1 MERKVS
7 SLPPGRHGAG
17 SSLGSRCGKWSSK
30 LFSLSS
36 RWAESVSRE
45 ADPCP
50 ASQQELK
57 VSTSGLCVC
66 RCVMKTVT
74 LHIYARPLSP
84 GPVTLHVTL
93 SMRRPDGAYPLNV
106 SEHGKGDHAKRS
118 PSLASPFHLSPTETR
133 TCAHSGFTPF
143 GHWSAALNRKNLR
156 TVLLPHRIGEEF

>member
-36 RWAESVSRE
+36 RLAESVSRE

-84 GPVTLHVTL
+84 GPVSGCQQAPESLSVWLWACEDRTEHILWMSL
-93 SMRRPDGAYPLNV
+93 SMEKVTMPNDHLALPVLSISAPQRHAHAHTAASLPLDIGA
-106 SEHGKGDHAKRS
+106 
-118 PSLASPFHLSPTETR
+118 
-133 TCAHSGFTPF
+133 
-143 GHWSAALNRKNLR
+143 
-156 TVLLPHRIGEEF
+156 LL